1 MYLIAIN
8 NNGAFSVID
17 DKGDKVVY
25 LFQEYDDVSR
35 FAMQL
40 EECGF
45 NKTEIVEY
53 EDKQLIRTCELTNT
67 KYAVIKP
74 DDVVVPPLID
84 NDNPRKSTL

>member
-17 DKGDKVVY
+17 EEGDKVIY

-45 NKTEIVEY
+45 DKTEIIEY
-53 EDKQLIRTCELTNT
+53 EDKQLLRTCELTNT
-67 KYAVIKP
+67 KYAVIRP

-84 NDNPRKSTL
+84 NDL

>member
-1 MYLIAIN
+1 MFLIAMN
-8 NNGAFSVID
+8 DNGAFSVIND
-17 DKGDKVVY
+17 DGDKIIY
-25 LFQEYDDVSR
+25 LFQEYDDVLR

-40 EECGF
+40 EEIGF
-45 NKTEIVEY
+45 DRTKIVEY